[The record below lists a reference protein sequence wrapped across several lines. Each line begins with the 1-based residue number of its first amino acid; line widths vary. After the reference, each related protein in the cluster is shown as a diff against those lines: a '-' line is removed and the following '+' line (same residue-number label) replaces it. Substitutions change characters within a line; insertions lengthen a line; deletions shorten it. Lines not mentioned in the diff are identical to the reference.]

1 MTEMNKAKCYTSSLM
16 PRFAECVDASIA
28 DSALCAL
35 NCSRYVIF
43 PGFCDVHVHF
53 REPGFSYKETI
64 ATGSLASAHGGYTA
78 VCTMPNLNPVPD
90 SVEHLNV
97 QRDIIRDTACIHVYP
112 YGAITVGDLIT
123 NLPVLDESKCVGCGV
138 CLTKCP
144 GLAIFVVDKSK
155 DMATVSFP
163 FEYLPLPEKGDIVKA
178 VDRAG
183 QYVCDAKVVR
193 INNAKANDCTPI
205 VTIEVPKEVSDDVRS
220 MRRLNLTDED
230 TRAKLLERDDWTNV
244 PDDLIVCRCEEV
256 TVGDIKKA
264 IAEGAKTVEGIKK
277 RTRAGMG
284 LCQGRTCSKL
294 VSRILGSELGIKPN
308 EIEPDR
314 VRMPIKPVAFGVY
327 KE

>member
-1 MTEMNKAKCYTSSLM
+1 MSDITKVGFLNS
-16 PRFAECVDASIA
+16 AELKEAG
-28 DSALCAL
+28 
-35 NCSRYVIF
+35 RYPSEERLKKGPVAVIECCQNI
-43 PGFCDVHVHF
+43 PC
-53 REPGFSYKETI
+53 
-64 ATGSLASAHGGYTA
+64 
-78 VCTMPNLNPVPD
+78 NPC
-90 SVEHLNV
+90 E
-97 QRDIIRDTACIHVYP
+97 TACKF
-112 YGAITVGDLIT
+112 GAITVGDLIT

-230 TRAKLLERDDWTNV
+230 TRAKLLEIDDWTKV

-264 IAEGAKTVEGIKK
+264 IAEGAQTVEGIKK